1 MRRLNLGLALLTAF
15 AFVLVVNAAPAPN
28 FAGTWVLDKSK
39 TQNLPRQWENAASVT
54 MDIKQD
60 DKQITVE
67 TKAEGSQFPSQ
78 PYTYNLDGTESNVE
92 VQGRMPGKAI
102 LKATWAKDGNT
113 LELNRK
119 QTGTFNG
126 QEVSFTT
133 DEKLTLNEGGKV
145 LTIARASESPRGKQE
160 STLVFN
166 KK

>member
-1 MRRLNLGLALLTAF
+1 MRRSTPALALLTAF
-15 AFVLVVNAAPAPN
+15 AFVFVVNAAPPAN

-54 MDIKQD
+54 MEIKQD
-60 DKQITVE
+60 DKQFTIE

-78 PYTYNLDGTESNVE
+78 PFTYNLDGTESNVD
-92 VQGRMPGKAI
+92 VQGRMPGKAT
-102 LKATWAKDGNT
+102 LKAAWANDGNT

-119 QTGTFNG
+119 QTGSFND
-126 QEVSFTT
+126 QEFTLT
-133 DEKLTLNEGGKV
+133 TSEKLSLSEGGKV
-145 LTIARASESPRGKQE
+145 LTIARLSESPRGKQE